1 MRSAHRL
8 ESLPLYV
15 FATLDT
21 KLKALRSRGVDVI
34 RLDIGSPDG
43 PPPDFVIQSLAQA
56 ASSPARHGYSGY
68 TGTPLLRQA
77 MIDYYAHRFGVS
89 LDVATEVLPLIGSK
103 EGIANIALA
112 WLDPGDVA
120 LVPDP
125 GYPTYSASVALAGGQ
140 AHCMPLDE
148 KKGWL
153 PDLGAI
159 PDAIA
164 RRARLMWLNYPNNPT
179 GAVAPR
185 AFFEEAVAFCTRH
198 EILLC
203 HDAPYAD
210 VCFDGYRAP
219 SLLEVPGAKDVA
231 VEFNSLSKSHN
242 MAGWRVG
249 MAMGHSGAI
258 AALLQT
264 KSNIDSGIFLAVQD
278 AAVAALT
285 GDQSWI
291 PARNA
296 EYGRRRDAMYDVLV
310 NSLGLE
316 VALPCASLYLWP
328 RVPAGLTSV
337 EFADRILMATGVS
350 LTPGSAFGA
359 HGEGYVRISLGQTTD
374 RFMAAVERLK
384 GLKPGE
390 VLY

>member
-15 FATLDT
+15 FATLDA

-56 ASSPARHGYSGY
+56 AADPARHGYAGY
-68 TGTPLLRQA
+68 TGTPSLRQA
-77 MIDYYAHRFGVS
+77 MVGYYARRFGVP

-112 WLDPGDVA
+112 WLDPGDLA

-125 GYPTYSASVALAGGQ
+125 GYPTYAASVAMAGGQ
-140 AHCMPLDE
+140 VHGMPLEE
-148 KKGWL
+148 KNGWL
-153 PDLGAI
+153 PDFGAI
-159 PDAIA
+159 PEEVA

-185 AFFEEAVAFCTRH
+185 AFFEEAVAFCRRY

-219 SLLEVPGAKDVA
+219 SLLEIPGAKDVA

-249 MAMGHSGAI
+249 MAVGNASAI

-264 KSNIDSGIFLAVQD
+264 KSNIDSGIFLAIQD
-278 AAVAALT
+278 AAAAALT

-296 EYGRRRDAMYDVLV
+296 EYERRRDAMYDVMV
-310 NSLGLE
+310 NLLGLE
-316 VALPCASLYLWP
+316 VALPSASLYLWP
-328 RVPAGLTSV
+328 KVPSGITSV
-337 EFADRILMATGVS
+337 EFTDGILMATGVS
-350 LTPGSAFGA
+350 MTPGSAFGA
-359 HGEGYVRISLGQTTD
+359 HGEGYLRVSLGQTTD
-374 RFMAAVERLK
+374 RFMTAVERLK
-384 GLKPGE
+384 GLKHEE
-390 VLY
+390 VPH

>member
-15 FATLDT
+15 FATLDV
-21 KLKALRSRGVDVI
+21 KLKTLRSQGIDVI

-43 PPPDFVIQSLAQA
+43 PPPGFVIESLAQSA
-56 ASSPARHGYSGY
+56 ADPTRHGYAGY
-68 TGTPLLRQA
+68 TGTPRLREA
-77 MIDYYAHRFGVS
+77 MVDYYARRFGVMV
-89 LDVATEVLPLIGSK
+89 DVSTEVLPLIGSK

-112 WLDPGDVA
+112 WLDPGDIA

-125 GYPTYSASVALAGGQ
+125 GYPTYAASVALAGGR
-140 AHCMPLDE
+140 AHLMPLDE
-148 KKGWL
+148 KNGWL
-153 PDLGAI
+153 PNFNTI
-159 PDAIA
+159 PETVA
-164 RRARLMWLNYPNNPT
+164 REARLMWLNYPNNPT

-185 AFFEEAVAFCTRH
+185 AFFEEAVAFCRQY

-219 SLLEVPGAKDVA
+219 SLLEAPGAKDVA

-249 MAMGHSGAI
+249 MAVGNSTAVS
-258 AALLQT
+258 ALLQT

-285 GDQSWI
+285 GDQDWI
-291 PARNA
+291 QARNT
-296 EYGRRRDAMYDVLV
+296 EYKLRRDAMYDVLV
-310 NSLGLE
+310 NDLGLD
-316 VALPCASLYLWP
+316 VTLPSAGLYLWP
-328 RVPAGLTSV
+328 RVPAGYTAA
-337 EFADRILMATGVS
+337 EFADKILMATGVS
-350 LTPGSAFGA
+350 LTPGSAFGV
-359 HGEGYVRISLGQTTD
+359 HGEGHLRISLGQTTD
-374 RFMAAVERLK
+374 RFMTAVERLR
-384 GLKPGE
+384 GLKF
-390 VLY
+390 